1 MVLSGSACSVTGY
14 LPPAG
19 EQADAWSDDGAD
31 GGAPTTETAAQAAA
45 RAAFAEEKGGDAFY
59 SSDDES
65 EGHSSATGSLVSGSA
80 ASLTEPNKRFKV
92 IIKVSSGRQ
101 NS

>member
-1 MVLSGSACSVTGY
+1 MLGVTTALMVGRSRPRQLHKLLRGRPLQRRRVETPSTAVT
-14 LPPAG
+14 
-19 EQADAWSDDGAD
+19 
-31 GGAPTTETAAQAAA
+31 
-45 RAAFAEEKGGDAFY
+45 
-59 SSDDES
+59 DES

-101 NS
+101 NSC